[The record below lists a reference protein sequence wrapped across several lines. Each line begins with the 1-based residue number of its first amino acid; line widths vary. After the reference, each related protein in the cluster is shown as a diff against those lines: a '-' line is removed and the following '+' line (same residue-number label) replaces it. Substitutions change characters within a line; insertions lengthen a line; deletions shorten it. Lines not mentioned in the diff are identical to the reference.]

1 MQTDDILQMVMRKL
15 LELTLKVKSLSETVV
30 VLEKTVL
37 EMKKTQ
43 ITTELENRAQRLLS
57 ASAEQCKKL
66 EHVLSQAQNDV
77 TNSIEETAQLC
88 NDKLIEGIE
97 ATSTRLTYT
106 KRDMVTTRLK
116 IEELEKAS
124 FKINR
129 LLRMN
134 DLAQISTK
142 GSIPKRVN
150 VTTAIYED
158 KIYKL
163 SPVWLAT
170 ISSNSI
176 TGRKCVSL
184 YTEDKKQAVH
194 IYYSDEKYFY
204 FFNEN
209 EFKYDLKEDSIT
221 QLKVELHLEW
231 KRLACEVVNIPTGS
245 FFSKSRNGKSAVFY
259 VRESM
264 ICVRLDSGDII
275 VLDANSNSIYVNT
288 RKLIL

>member
-1 MQTDDILQMVMRKL
+1 MQTDDVLQMVMKKL
-15 LELTLKVKSLSETVV
+15 LELTLKVKSLTEKVG
-30 VLEKTVL
+30 VLENTVL

-66 EHVLSQAQNDV
+66 EHVLSQAQNEV
-77 TNSIEETAQLC
+77 TNSIEETVQVC

-116 IEELEKAS
+116 TEELEKAS
-124 FKINR
+124 FKISR

-176 TGRKCVSL
+176 TGRKCMKNISISL
-184 YTEDKKQAVH
+184 MKMNLNMT
-194 IYYSDEKYFY
+194 
-204 FFNEN
+204 
-209 EFKYDLKEDSIT
+209 
-221 QLKVELHLEW
+221 
-231 KRLACEVVNIPTGS
+231 
-245 FFSKSRNGKSAVFY
+245 
-259 VRESM
+259 
-264 ICVRLDSGDII
+264 
-275 VLDANSNSIYVNT
+275 
-288 RKLIL
+288 